1 MTEERNTAESVTET
15 DALVAQTYREV
26 ADERAP
32 DHLNRAVLQEA
43 ARAARPRYAQLR
55 SWTRPMAWA
64 ATVMLSVALVLQVST
79 VPDPE
84 AVSFGDGAA
93 RFEVEMP
100 ETEATDDG
108 LQDAPAEQALEE
120 AAAVSPSR
128 STNAATTVPASGEA
142 MKAPE
147 KQLSPE
153 PALQKRQRNNFRQGR
168 VEQQK
173 VAAPAANV
181 DEFKLKDADVLRRAD
196 DLARM
201 QSGENKEVDLSGDVA
216 ADAGAAGLN
225 SFAVT
230 AEAPAC
236 DEPATKTP
244 EAWVEC
250 IAELEAA
257 GRSDEA
263 MQQRELLQQAFPGFD
278 PR

>member
-15 DALVAQTYREV
+15 DALVAQTYRDA

-32 DHLNRAVLQEA
+32 NHLNRAVLQEA

-64 ATVMLSVALVLQVST
+64 ATVMLSVALVLEVST

-108 LQDAPAEQALEE
+108 LQDAPAAQAFEE
-120 AAAVSPSR
+120 AAAV
-128 STNAATTVPASGEA
+128 
-142 MKAPE
+142 PE
-147 KQLSPE
+147 KQFTPD
-153 PALQKRQRNNFRQGR
+153 PALQKRQRNNLRQGR

-173 VAAPAANV
+173 AAAPAANV
-181 DEFKLKDADVLRRAD
+181 DEFKLKDADMLRRAD
-196 DLARM
+196 DMARM
-201 QSGENKEVDLSGDVA
+201 QSGENKEVNLSGDVA
-216 ADAGAAGLN
+216 ADAGTAGLN

-236 DEPATKTP
+236 DEPATTAP
-244 EAWVEC
+244 ETWVEC

-263 MQQRELLQQAFPGFD
+263 MQQRELLQQAFPDFD